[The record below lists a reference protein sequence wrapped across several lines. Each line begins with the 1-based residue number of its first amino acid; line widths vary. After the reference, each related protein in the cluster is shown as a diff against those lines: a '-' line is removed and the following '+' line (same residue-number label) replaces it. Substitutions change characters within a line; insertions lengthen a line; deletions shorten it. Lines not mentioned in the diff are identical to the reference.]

1 MSAFCCSAIAGVLI
15 FSTQMD
21 SPAHPISANSSL
33 SIQQVA
39 GYSQE
44 RLELE
49 RSLTDRG
56 VVSPV
61 PQRANWQRANGY
73 ADTVLVVVRD
83 QATNA
88 PVGVIGAGITM
99 SRALPGH
106 RIYRV
111 ERLGSCGSER
121 ADREMLGALTTLAR
135 RDPVCLRLV
144 VEVFE
149 RNPDARLRLCRRLV
163 KLGFTRSPSPRNYQN
178 TLALDLQRSTD
189 EIFAGLHRTARRHI
203 RAPGKRGLELHPIV
217 DPSFAPRLEALIRE
231 TYDRT
236 DTPPDPK
243 PWHRIIELSAANP
256 SVSRIIGLFDGH
268 GRAPEN
274 LVAFAWGCAH
284 GPHVT
289 YEAGASCRRPELG
302 STSLGYAP
310 LWDLITWA
318 REHTA
323 ATWFDLGGAKGG
335 VDPHGDELDG
345 IYEFKRYFS
354 RESVD
359 VGDEW
364 VMEPLRGRAAIAR
377 VISAAA
383 TWVLRLRP
391 PKIKWVALIAA
402 EGVDVNSI
410 ATSMLTVQ
418 DSARSF
424 L

>member
-1 MSAFCCSAIAGVLI
+1 
-15 FSTQMD
+15 
-21 SPAHPISANSSL
+21 L

-49 RSLTDRG
+49 QTLTDRG

-61 PQRANWQRANGY
+61 PQRASWQRANGY
-73 ADTVLVVVRD
+73 SDTVLLVVRD
-83 QATNA
+83 QASA

-121 ADREMLGALTTLAR
+121 ADREMLGALATLAR
-135 RDPVCLRLV
+135 HDPVCLRV
-144 VEVFE
+144 VIEVFE
-149 RNPDARLRLCRRLV
+149 RDGQARRRLCRRLM
-163 KLGFTRSPSPRNYQN
+163 KLGFTRSASPRNYQN
-178 TLALDLQRSTD
+178 TLAVDLQRPTD
-189 EIFAGLHRTARRHI
+189 DIFAGLHRTARRHI

-217 DPSFAPRLEALIRE
+217 DPAFAARLEALIRE

-236 DTPPDPK
+236 HTPPDAK
-243 PWHRIIELSAANP
+243 PWHRVIELSAVNP
-256 SVSRIIGLFDGH
+256 SVSRIIGLFDGQ

-284 GPHVT
+284 GSHVT
-289 YEAGASCRRPELG
+289 YEAGASCRRPDLG

-318 REHTA
+318 REHTS
-323 ATWFDLGGAKGG
+323 ATWFDLGGVKGG
-335 VDPHGDELDG
+335 VEPPGDELDG

-364 VMEPLRGRAAIAR
+364 VMEPLRARAAIAR

-391 PKIKWVALIAA
+391 PKMKWVALAAA
-402 EGVDVNSI
+402 EGADMNAV
-410 ATSMLTVQ
+410 ATTVLSVQ
-418 DSARSF
+418 EAARPF
-424 L
+424 I